1 MWGCFWG
8 YLEFPVCL
16 ILLKTI
22 NYVFY
27 SIPIIGTTSASSMFT
42 QVLRKLSF
50 SRFIPFFH
58 YLIFNAVPVNRH
70 HLVYIRTYLL
80 FGLKGIP
87 TTSTASCSQKNDI
100 RLRIFLTKIYFE
112 YAGWEEKFFKD
123 FYLL

>member
-1 MWGCFWG
+1 MINKLSF
-8 YLEFPVCL
+8 CL
-16 ILLKTI
+16 APL
-22 NYVFY
+22 
-27 SIPIIGTTSASSMFT
+27 IGTTSASSMFT

-58 YLIFNAVPVNRH
+58 YLIFNVVPVNRH

-100 RLRIFLTKIYFE
+100 RLRIFPTKIYFE
-112 YAGWEEKFFKD
+112 NAGWKKILQG
-123 FYLL
+123 LLPAVSDTDVFDINALKRCS